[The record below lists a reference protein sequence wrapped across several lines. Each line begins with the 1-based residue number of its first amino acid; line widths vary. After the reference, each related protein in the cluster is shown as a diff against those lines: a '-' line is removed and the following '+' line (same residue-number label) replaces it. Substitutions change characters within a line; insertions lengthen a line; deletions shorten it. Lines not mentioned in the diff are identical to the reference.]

1 MVNLFRNT
9 ISKHIN
15 VNIYNKNH
23 NKTMST
29 GAPLLTMCL
38 NMATAAEIRNHD
50 DNSFYFQLIGLSG
63 AAQCVV
69 RVSC

>member
-1 MVNLFRNT
+1 
-9 ISKHIN
+9 
-15 VNIYNKNH
+15 
-23 NKTMST
+23 MST

-38 NMATAAEIRNHD
+38 NMAKAAEIRKHD